1 MMNNYNY
8 NKILHSTYIINNII
22 SIPLSVYKSKNY
34 VLTKYHVMK
43 EYIPFYTK
51 NK

>member
-1 MMNNYNY
+1 MNNNNNNNNNY
-8 NKILHSTYIINNII
+8 LINNII
-22 SIPLSVYKSKNY
+22 QISLSVYKSKNY
-34 VLTKYHVMK
+34 VLTKYHVIK